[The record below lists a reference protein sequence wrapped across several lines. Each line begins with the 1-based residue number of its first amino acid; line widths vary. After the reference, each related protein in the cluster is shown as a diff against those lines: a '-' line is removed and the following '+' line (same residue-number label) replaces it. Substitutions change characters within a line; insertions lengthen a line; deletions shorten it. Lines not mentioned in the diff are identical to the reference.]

1 VLDALPDGP
10 ITLNHLG
17 MPFADVDRD
26 AWRAGMRRF
35 ARRRDVFVQLSG
47 LPFLFGERWREADA
61 RAALDEVFD
70 LYGAERLMFASDW
83 PMLLRFASY
92 GDWVAAVERYL
103 EARQASPHEARA
115 VFAGTALRANPR
127 LRVRREA
134 ASPTT
139 RPREPA
145 YAPSSSTGPGEN
157 P

>member
-1 VLDALPDGP
+1 V
-10 ITLNHLG
+10 TLNHLG
-17 MPFADVDRD
+17 LPFPDVDRD
-26 AWRAGMRRF
+26 TWRAAMRAF
-35 ARRRDVFVQLSG
+35 ARRPSLYVQLSG
-47 LPFLFGERWREADA
+47 LPFLHGERWREADA
-61 RAALDEVFD
+61 QSLLAEALAIF
-70 LYGAERLMFASDW
+70 GPERLMFASDW